1 MIAAITLVDMVIFS
15 SCVGSASLLQTGS
28 AKALIILNLR
38 KDRVR
43 LVWVRAFC
51 AADTDR
57 VSSIWIARCGMG
69 SGSLEPINDLLRIG

>member
-1 MIAAITLVDMVIFS
+1 MATQKYLRAMKILQQSIATTS
-15 SCVGSASLLQTGS
+15 SYQWQ
-28 AKALIILNLR
+28 
-38 KDRVR
+38 R

-57 VSSIWIARCGMG
+57 VTSIWIARCGMG